1 MLRFRLAC
9 RGRNDET
16 TYLPVTVYVQD
27 INDNAPV
34 FQSEGK
40 IYISFFEGIFRDE
53 KGTNQT

>member
-16 TYLPVTVYVQD
+16 TYLPVTVYIQD

-34 FQSEGK
+34 FQSEGRVTLK
-40 IYISFFEGIFRDE
+40 I
-53 KGTNQT
+53 